1 MTGDFFVGP
10 RDPIR
15 LDTFR
20 AITGL
25 SLLGYMAT
33 WWLDDSVEWLTVAGF
48 HLSPA
53 AAGPAYLSP
62 PPLPLWALAPFSI
75 AYFGAI
81 LAFALGVRLPWSTLA
96 TLLGLVYVSH
106 VDPGASFTPN
116 SLFTLTLLVL
126 LVAPRGSYWTTD
138 PRPPQAASVWPTRIL
153 QATLIIFYF
162 TAGTCKAYFG
172 EWLASS
178 AVLYNHVQG
187 PYRTEAGAFL
197 IRHLPMHA
205 WALMQSLALAFEL
218 LAPLLFALPRLRP
231 LAYAL
236 GAGMHLGIGV
246 TMDEFG
252 WFGLQMVAFYTLFMQ
267 EATLHRWRDG
277 LASLARRAAR

>member
-15 LDTFR
+15 LDSFR
-20 AITGL
+20 VITGL

-53 AAGPAYLSP
+53 AAGSAYLSP
-62 PPLPLWALAPFSI
+62 PPLPLWALAPFSL
-75 AYFGAI
+75 AYFGAM
-81 LAFALGVRLPWSTLA
+81 LAFTLGVRTPWSTIL

-116 SLFTLTLLVL
+116 SLFTLTLLIL
-126 LVAPRGSYWTTD
+126 IVAPRGSYWTPD
-138 PRPPQAASVWPTRIL
+138 PRPPQATSVWPTRIL
-153 QATLIIFYF
+153 QATLLILYF
-162 TAGTCKAYFG
+162 TAGTCKAFFG
-172 EWLASS
+172 DWLSS
-178 AVLYNHVQG
+178 STVLYNQVQG
-187 PYRTEAGAFL
+187 PYRTEAAAWL
-197 IRHLPMHA
+197 IRQLPMHA

-218 LAPLLFALPRLRP
+218 LAPLLFAVRRLRP

-252 WFGLQMVAFYTLFMQ
+252 WFALQMVAFYTLFMQ
-267 EATLHRWRDG
+267 ETTLHRWRTR
-277 LASLARRAAR
+277 LAALVRGA